1 MVKVLKLTDK
11 NSRHQD
17 LRTTPF
23 TLSFTLS
30 LSPTEDLLLRGSKI
44 GLRPLGGLLLSPKGF
59 PLLRRPLAPPCRVLH
74 GLSFKKQLTTE
85 QGVPLRVTTTCSP
98 WCWTLLLRPGSRTPP
113 PGEKRIDV
121 VRLVGADLID
131 GELANRLI
139 LLPGVYILPF
149 ISIFKTSLL
158 S

>member
-1 MVKVLKLTDK
+1 MRSKIGSWLPYSTYLYLDFHLLCSMAKLKEH
-11 NSRHQD
+11 SR
-17 LRTTPF
+17 
-23 TLSFTLS
+23 
-30 LSPTEDLLLRGSKI
+30 EICYKI
-44 GLRPLGGLLLSPKGF
+44 GLRPLGGLLSPKGF

-139 LLPGVYILPF
+139 LLPGVYNLPF
-149 ISIFKTSLL
+149 ISIFILIKNCHF
-158 S
+158 